1 MIKVFGHKT
10 PDTDSVCS
18 SIVYAWYLK
27 NKKNIEA
34 QACILGDI
42 NKETEFVL
50 QKFQVEKP
58 QILESLHSEDEVVIV
73 DTNNPEELLEGIN
86 EAKLKEVIDH
96 HKLSGGLTTSEPI
109 KVTIRPLACTATIL
123 WQMFQ
128 SEENSDIPKEM
139 AGLFVSAII
148 SDTLNFSSPTT
159 TEDDKKAVEEL
170 AKIAEIDVNKH
181 AEEMF
186 SAKSDL
192 SGMSAK
198 DVLMSDSKL
207 FDMKGKKVRVG
218 VLETTKPEN
227 ALAMKDEILN
237 EMENVKNEESL
248 DAHFFFV
255 VDILNSSSEVIVAG
269 EFEKEIIEKAYNCKV
284 ENSQAHLDGT
294 VSRKKQM
301 IPNIEK
307 AIE

>member
-18 SIVYAWYLK
+18 AIVYAWYLK
-27 NKKNIEA
+27 NKKSTEA
-34 QACILGDI
+34 EAFILNNT
-42 NKETEFVL
+42 NKETNFVL

-58 QILESLHSEDEVVIV
+58 KILESLKSEDEVVIV
-73 DTNNPEELLEGIN
+73 DTNSPEQLLEGIN
-86 EAKLKEVIDH
+86 EAKLKELIDH
-96 HKLSGGLTTSEPI
+96 HKLAGGLTTSEPI

-159 TEDDKKAVEEL
+159 TQDDKKAVEEL

-186 SAKSDL
+186 SAKSNL

-227 ALAMKDEILN
+227 ALSMKEEIL
-237 EMENVKNEESL
+237 EELKNVKAEESL

-255 VDILNSSSEVIVAG
+255 VDILNSAADVLVAG
-269 EFEKEIIEKAYNCKV
+269 ENEKEIIEKAYNCKV
-284 ENSQAHLDGT
+284 ENNQAHLDGI

-301 IPNIEK
+301 IPKIENSL
-307 AIE
+307 